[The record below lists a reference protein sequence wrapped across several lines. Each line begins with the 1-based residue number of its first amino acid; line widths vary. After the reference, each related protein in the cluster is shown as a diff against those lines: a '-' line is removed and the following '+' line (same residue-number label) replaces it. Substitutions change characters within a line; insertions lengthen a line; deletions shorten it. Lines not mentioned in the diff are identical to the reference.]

1 MSGPV
6 GIERRGLWQEERL
19 EENLHRGRQPGPAAL
34 VRGLGGACP
43 LGIGG
48 RRHKIWRDIF
58 GDGGDAGGIGHGVDD
73 LDDNNC
79 PRPRC
84 PGVLLGCQCVKFP
97 MPRAVHDGLAEQAP
111 VIVVTEAI
119 SGAKRDWH
127 C

>member
-6 GIERRGLWQEERL
+6 AIERRGLWQEERL
-19 EENLHRGRQPGPAAL
+19 EENLHGGRQPGPAAL

-79 PRPRC
+79 PRPSC
-84 PGVLLGCQCVKFP
+84 LGVLLGCPVCEVSNAKGSAR
-97 MPRAVHDGLAEQAP
+97 RAGRA
-111 VIVVTEAI
+111 
-119 SGAKRDWH
+119 GARHRRDQSH
-127 C
+127 FGNQT